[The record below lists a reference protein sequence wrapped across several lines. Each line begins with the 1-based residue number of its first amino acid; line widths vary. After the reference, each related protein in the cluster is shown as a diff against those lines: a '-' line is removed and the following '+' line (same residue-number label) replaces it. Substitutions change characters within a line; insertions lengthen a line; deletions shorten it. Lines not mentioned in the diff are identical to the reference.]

1 MQDLALYS
9 VWRKRFPADTAK
21 AAIEIQDWLRSGWL
35 RIAYPSVAS
44 SDSTAEL
51 AFDPFSAYAYDE
63 DTALS
68 LMAALRKM
76 SLQRSADDAIMLR
89 KAVSGAIC
97 AWDFLDE
104 TIISAIRLS
113 FRVGSIFGC
122 TEVCDVLTGR
132 VQTLVSSPQP
142 VITGL
147 SDMAA
152 NLGAEGRCLVERLVA
167 VSCEAREFSHLLYL
181 MVRLIELSS
190 QADVGK
196 QRDLIL
202 DSVGRYGYALAK
214 CGESMDALEALTDVF
229 VSGLRLIEGVLTP
242 DQLKR
247 LDDLS
252 VYLDS
257 DAIMSIP
264 QLREDIL
271 QAPHQVAFVQEGQA
285 GIGSFE
291 GSLCG
296 DDHE

>member
-1 MQDLALYS
+1 MQDTALYS
-9 VWRKRFPADTAK
+9 IWRNRFPADTAK
-21 AAIEIQDWLRSGWL
+21 AAIELQDWLRSSWL
-35 RIAYPSVAS
+35 RIAHPSIASYGSTTELPFYP
-44 SDSTAEL
+44 
-51 AFDPFSAYAYDE
+51 FGAYAYDE

-76 SLQRSADDAIMLR
+76 SLLQSADDAIMLR

-104 TIISAIRLS
+104 KIISAIRLS

-122 TEVCDVLTGR
+122 TEICDVLTAR
-132 VQTLVSSPQP
+132 VQTLMHSPQP

-152 NLGAEGRCLVERLVA
+152 DLGTDGRNLVERLVA
-167 VSCEAREFSHLLYL
+167 VSCEAYKFAHLPYL

-202 DSVGRYGYALAK
+202 SSVEKYGRALAK
-214 CGESMDALEALTDVF
+214 CGDSIDALEALTDVF

-247 LDDLS
+247 LDTLS

-264 QLREDIL
+264 QLRDAIL
-271 QAPHQVAFVQEGQA
+271 QAPHQIAFIEEA
-285 GIGSFE
+285 KAETGSIENF
-291 GSLCG
+291 LCG
-296 DDHE
+296 DSHE